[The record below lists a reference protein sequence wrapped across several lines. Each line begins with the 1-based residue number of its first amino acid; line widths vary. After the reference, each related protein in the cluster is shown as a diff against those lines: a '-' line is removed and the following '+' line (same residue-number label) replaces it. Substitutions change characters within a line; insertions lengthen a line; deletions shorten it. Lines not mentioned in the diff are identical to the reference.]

1 MLRKIFSAVL
11 LFVIILCSASY
22 ANISKISALP
32 NYQWQKI
39 ANFPDWL
46 GRVDDTLTVNSM
58 TGFYFYHGQGQIYMT
73 VSKQVKSFNLF
84 INGEKFN
91 TSECNN
97 GGNFLIDISNSAKD
111 GVNNIQ
117 ISNIIPS
124 ELKNAVKIF
133 IPYPVILDGDLKDSG
148 INPQVLNL
156 ISDIISCDISYGFPS
171 AQLVIIR
178 NGRLIYA
185 NQWGKINSYNQDG
198 TRKNS
203 PNVNINTLYDL
214 ASVTKVFAINYAVQ
228 KLVSEGKLNIDT
240 KIVDILGRD
249 FADKTIKINYAG
261 YNIPDINTLKKW
273 KSAIT
278 VRDLLCHQA
287 GFPADTQYHNKN
299 FDAVKQEYDPK
310 ANNILYA
317 DGRESCLRA
326 IFKTPPMYKAGSK
339 TLYSDVDYIL
349 MAFVIEKITGKNL
362 DTYLRENFWRP
373 MGLSHITFN
382 PLKNGF
388 NANDCAATEL
398 IGNTYGNNINFPG
411 IRKYTLQGEVHDG
424 KAFYV
429 MSGISGHAGL
439 FSNAVDAA
447 KLASIMLTGGYGS
460 NKFFSRNI
468 IDSFTAPKNLSDSHW
483 GVGWWRNGEDKRVF
497 YFGTDSQSNTFGHQ
511 GWTGTLIMIDP
522 SKNLVIAYLTN
533 KINSPVLKPFNKRK
547 IFRGNYFTAAT
558 LGFVPQLIYMGIDS
572 DKNISEQ
579 LALTLA
585 DMTQE
590 SIKLIPQGA
599 DSNNP
604 YAINAR
610 SKIFLLRNYNARNKT
625 GIINQYLPIIEKNFS
640 EKLSRKK

>member
-1 MLRKIFSAVL
+1 MRKIYFSL
-11 LFVIILCSASY
+11 LLLLVLCSSCQADI
-22 ANISKISALP
+22 NKISNIP
-32 NYQWQKI
+32 NYQWQKV

-46 GRVDDTLTVNSM
+46 GRVDDTLAINNM
-58 TGFYFYHGQGQIYMT
+58 MGFNFYHGQGQIYMT

-84 INGEKFN
+84 INGVKFN

-97 GGNFLIDISNSAKD
+97 GGNFIIDFSNIAKD

-117 ISNIIPS
+117 VSNIVPY
-124 ELKNAVKIF
+124 ELKNAIKIF
-133 IPYPVILDGDLKDSG
+133 VPYPVVLDGNINESG
-148 INPQVLNL
+148 INQQVLNL
-156 ISDIISCDISYGFPS
+156 ISDIIACDISHGFPS
-171 AQLVIIR
+171 AQLAIIR
-178 NGRLIYA
+178 NGRLVYA

-203 PNVNINTLYDL
+203 SNVNINTLYDL
-214 ASVTKVFAINYAVQ
+214 ASVTKMFTINYAVQ
-228 KLVSEGKLNIDT
+228 KLVSEGKLNIDSR
-240 KIVDILGRD
+240 IIDILGRD
-249 FADKTIKINYAG
+249 FAEKTIKINYSG

-299 FDAVKQEYDPK
+299 FDAVRQKYDPK
-310 ANNILYA
+310 TNNILYA
-317 DGRESCLRA
+317 SNRESGLQA
-326 IFKTPPMYKAGSK
+326 IYKTPLMYKPGSK

-349 MAFVIEKITGKNL
+349 MTFIIEKITGQNL
-362 DTYLRENFWRP
+362 NTYLRENFWRP
-373 MGLSHITFN
+373 MGLTHITYN

-429 MSGISGHAGL
+429 MSGVSGHAGL
-439 FSNAVDAA
+439 FSNAVDIA
-447 KLASIMLTGGYGS
+447 KLASVMLTGGYGG

-468 IDSFTAPKNLSDSHW
+468 IDSFTAPKNLNNSQW
-483 GVGWWRNGEDKRVF
+483 GVGWYRQGEDKRVF
-497 YFGTDSQSNTFGHQ
+497 YFGTDSQSNTIGHQ
-511 GWTGTLIMIDP
+511 GWTGTLVMIDP
-522 SKNLVIAYLTN
+522 TKNLVIAYLTN
-533 KINSPVLKPFNKRK
+533 KINSPVLKPFNPKK
-547 IFRGNYFTAAT
+547 IFTGNYFTAAT
-558 LGFVPQLIYMGIDS
+558 LGFVPQLIYMGIDG
-572 DKNISEQ
+572 DNNNISER

-599 DSNNP
+599 ASTNP
-604 YAINAR
+604 YTINAK
-610 SKIFLLRNYNARNKT
+610 SKIFLLRNYNNSDKT
-625 GIINQYLPIIEKNFS
+625 GIINQYLPILEKNFS